1 MKYPKALRKIT
12 ILIVLLI
19 ISIVFVAKMNQ
30 KSKEEISSKAYISN
44 LLIKGEYL
52 NESENNILKILLM
65 TVPLSSFQ
73 SDLGYKYYQFLLG
86 YLSRPDVELKEN
98 TVYKVEEKMNDMFE
112 IINLE
117 EKNKIEEMSID
128 CRQVAISIREDIYKS
143 CGLKLVHNYKGDIQ
157 KVIDGKGNS
166 FNISEKNNKLEVF
179 DFTIF
184 LIILVIWFLLLCVCL
199 YISKKNHLYKKE
211 ERYELN

>member
-30 KSKEEISSKAYISN
+30 KSKEVISSKVYISN

-184 LIILVIWFLLLCVCL
+184 LIILVIWFLLLCVCF